1 MVIKDTE
8 GDREL
13 YELMYKIRETMQAVQ
28 LQYDVMKHAIDM
40 CGKIDRRVEYIECIG
55 AVNVAHKE
63 ILRFL
68 ELNVKLARLIDELSL
83 VLKNR
88 GNKRLN
94 V

>member
-8 GDREL
+8 GDREI

-68 ELNVKLARLIDELSL
+68 ELNVKLARLIDDLRNIISS
-83 VLKNR
+83 K
-88 GNKRLN
+88 KPWK
-94 V
+94 